1 MRASF
6 RGNRQCSR
14 EHFDRFVSPSYHSK
28 GRTRPTPRGETPTAY
43 IPSRSRSIVRSVPIT
58 DDDIRRFQAIWR
70 EEFEEDITADEAR
83 AHIGRLDALYLMLL
97 RPLPEESRDTQNP

>member
-1 MRASF
+1 LTDLF
-6 RGNRQCSR
+6 C
-14 EHFDRFVSPSYHSK
+14 P
-28 GRTRPTPRGETPTAY
+28 RTIENSGCITHRTSDPRGETPTAY
-43 IPSRSRSIVRSVPIT
+43 IPLRSRRIVFSVPIT

-97 RPLPEESRDTQNP
+97 RPLPKPSESEDTQTQ